1 MKVLLITIALISTLF
16 GAELDWPNDY
26 NKALE
31 IAKKENK
38 HVYMLITSESCRWCR
53 KFEATTLQDEAT
65 LERLKSKYVLLHISR
80 DRDYMPS
87 KFKKKRVPRH
97 YFITQKGEVIYSF
110 LGYWNAEDFDSFLDD
125 VDRRYKKKFKGKK

>member
-1 MKVLLITIALISTLF
+1 VKVLLITIALISTLF
-16 GAELDWPNDY
+16 SAELDWPNDY